1 MLVCK
6 APMMLDSL
14 FVFSL
19 SEEKASYISSVLD
32 DRTGSSKPSSLDIN
46 VGENLAF
53 DDLDEEFYNIMR
65 SKLNLEIANKETVKL
80 SADGTLHEV
89 DDLDPKERVAD
100 ETADTSTLENVEKGN
115 ATLASKSMLRSI
127 PETTKECRSS
137 IRVQNLEMIPPRESR
152 MRMQEKRTEPD
163 DEAATLNASFFR
175 VPRSEGAKQSIA
187 EQGKDRKGMLHL

>member
-80 SADGTLHEV
+80 SADGTIHEV